1 MERKDG
7 KLTFEFINADVKM
20 EIQPHL
26 VNILGFTNVCRG
38 FTYNGAKGSEY
49 TTSYDII
56 KIPLIETAPKDFRKF
71 QFLKDKEDA
80 IIEVYNNDG
89 NTGGTYT

>member
-1 MERKDG
+1 MPDS
-7 KLTFEFINADVKM
+7 V
-20 EIQPHL
+20 
-26 VNILGFTNVCRG
+26 
-38 FTYNGAKGSEY
+38 Y